1 MKNKLRKIAID
12 NLEYLYIIDNK
23 YHLGTDTNTLTVKV
37 YLSGKKQTPLVIEFL
52 TPDHYYMG
60 QILNS
65 GVNLLDRN
73 TNAEDIVNINE
84 PKYIRALILLG
95 RSKGWTGTN
104 KIDKQNGLIYLEA
117 LGYDA
122 DTLLNRFLK
131 K

>member
-65 GVNLLDRN
+65 
-73 TNAEDIVNINE
+73 
-84 PKYIRALILLG
+84 
-95 RSKGWTGTN
+95 
-104 KIDKQNGLIYLEA
+104 
-117 LGYDA
+117 
-122 DTLLNRFLK
+122 
-131 K
+131 